1 MIRLV
6 TGFFTVWGSVGS
18 TEMGDLSH
26 MIAFLLGVVGLMLM
40 TAPVLDGTI
49 VRLSKKI

>member
-18 TEMGDLSH
+18 TEMGDLSP
-26 MIAFLLGVVGLMLM
+26 MIAFLLGVVGLMLK
-40 TAPVLDGTI
+40 TAPILDCTI
-49 VRLSKKI
+49 DRLS